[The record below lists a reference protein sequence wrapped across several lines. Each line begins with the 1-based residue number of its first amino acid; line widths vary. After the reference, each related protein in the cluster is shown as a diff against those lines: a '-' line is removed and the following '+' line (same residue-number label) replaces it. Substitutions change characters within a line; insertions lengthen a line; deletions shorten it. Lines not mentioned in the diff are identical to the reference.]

1 MVGPGTHV
9 GFVSGLDAREGALMD
24 STMIHVCLQTDGA
37 PTGEH
42 HEVGE
47 RWVCSCGDNF
57 VYREGFNR
65 AGYPSLDWWPAPAI
79 PQPRKARRGLLFG
92 SRKG

>member
-1 MVGPGTHV
+1 
-9 GFVSGLDAREGALMD
+9 MD
-24 STMIHVCLQTDGA
+24 STMIHVCLQTADA
-37 PTGEH
+37 PTLDG

-65 AGYPSLDWWPAPAI
+65 AGHPSVEWWPAPAV
-79 PQPRKARRGLLFG
+79 PQPRNAKPARRGLLFG
-92 SRKG
+92 PRKG

>member
-1 MVGPGTHV
+1 
-9 GFVSGLDAREGALMD
+9 MD
-24 STMIHVCLQTDGA
+24 STMIHVCLQTEGA

-57 VYREGFNR
+57 VYRDGFNR
-65 AGYPSLDWWPAPAI
+65 AGHSSLDWWPAPAV
-79 PQPRKARRGLLFG
+79 PQPRKAPRRGLLFG
-92 SRKG
+92 PRKG

>member
-1 MVGPGTHV
+1 
-9 GFVSGLDAREGALMD
+9 MD
-24 STMIHVCLQTDGA
+24 STMIHICLQTADA
-37 PTGEH
+37 PTLEG

-65 AGYPSLDWWPAPAI
+65 AGYPSVEWWPAPAI
-79 PQPRKARRGLLFG
+79 PQPRAAKAARRGLLFG
-92 SRKG
+92 PRKG